1 MKAIIGAKVIE
12 MNKTEANAAGRVN
25 SDAFKE
31 LSTLRA
37 AYPDFRIV
45 IKSVKAKDTMKGL
58 SVSYMEKYI
67 STHDDE
73 DGTIMAEFRMLRGLD
88 ENGNKSEL
96 ADAVSYGEL
105 KMWFL
110 SYFPEAERFEVNEI
124 LAKAKATREAQ
135 KAARQAA

>member
-1 MKAIIGAKVIE
+1 MPIFF
-12 MNKTEANAAGRVN
+12 T
-25 SDAFKE
+25 F
-31 LSTLRA
+31 
-37 AYPDFRIV
+37 P
-45 IKSVKAKDTMKGL
+45 
-58 SVSYMEKYI
+58 SY
-67 STHDDE
+67 
-73 DGTIMAEFRMLRGLD
+73 DGTDRIYG
-88 ENGNKSEL
+88 KSWFHAEL